1 MHRCSSS
8 DLYVYL
14 LIQVSTT
21 TCPRGNFTDSLV
33 ILLVPNV
40 TKIFLVVDYTNPIV
54 FYLFSVNNGKTRTM
68 CEIGSKLTIWTY
80 SDISDVS
87 LIS

>member
-1 MHRCSSS
+1 MVI
-8 DLYVYL
+8 LQ
-14 LIQVSTT
+14 I
-21 TCPRGNFTDSLV
+21 V

-68 CEIGSKLTIWTY
+68 CEIGSKLTIWTH